1 MAHTRMAWNSSYE
14 IGMEDIDF
22 QHHFFLNLINR
33 LAGQL
38 LATHD
43 LDYRNALISE
53 LNAYAKFHFLSE
65 ENMMRRE
72 HYPLLEEHRN
82 HHRELV
88 NQLSVKQ
95 NMLLLEDSEQAA
107 GDVLDFLVAWFLSHT
122 THEDRLFAD
131 FVHAKQNGS
140 D

>member
-1 MAHTRMAWNSSYE
+1 MAHTRMAWNGSYE

-38 LATHD
+38 LVTQD